1 MEPKMQTFVK
11 SFAAAAA
18 LIAMGAAHADVSFN
32 ANIEND
38 TTYTAAKG
46 TTASDTS
53 NGGRVELNVL
63 AALAKSGDN
72 FVNAKGTLLVKHD
85 GTTGVDDAW
94 IQFGNAKADLKIGR
108 HEAADLFPLGKD
120 TVFAGTNSS
129 ASGYRANK
137 LRGRMADGRFHGVL
151 GFNAAPG
158 LRLEMGLV
166 TKKNHAHTVSG
177 STITDPQTE
186 YGVRPTAVYTSG
198 ALTLRAGFE
207 SFKTVGAAQNG
218 YGLSAGY
225 AINSSTV
232 VNVNHAKS
240 SDLNASSTGVNLVA
254 GAAGVGYVQDKT
266 GTAKQNTY
274 YAAYSFPLFDIK
286 GASITPAISHSTSAG
301 QESLN
306 TFRVRLNY
314 AF

>member
-11 SFAAAAA
+11 SCAAAAA

-46 TTASDTS
+46 ATASDTS
-53 NGGRVELNVL
+53 NGGRVEMNVL

-72 FVNAKGTLLVKHD
+72 FVNAKGTLLVKND
-85 GTTGVDDAW
+85 GTTAVDDAW
-94 IQFGNAKADLKIGR
+94 IQFGNSKADLKIGR

-137 LRGRMADGRFHGVL
+137 LRGRMADGRFHGAL

-158 LRLEMGLV
+158 LRLEMGVV
-166 TKKNHAHTVSG
+166 TKKNGT
-177 STITDPQTE
+177 TINE
-186 YGVRPTAVYTSG
+186 YGLRPTAVYTTG

-207 SFKTVGAAQNG
+207 SFKTTGAAQNG

>member
-1 MEPKMQTFVK
+1 
-11 SFAAAAA
+11 
-18 LIAMGAAHADVSFN
+18 MGAAHADVSFN

-46 TTASDTS
+46 TTPSDTS

-85 GTTGVDDAW
+85 GTTAVDDAW

-120 TVFAGTNSS
+120 TVFEGTNNDN

-158 LRLEMGLV
+158 LRLEVGLA
-166 TKKNHAHTVSG
+166 TKKNHAHTVNNDN
-177 STITDPQTE
+177 TITDPQTE

-266 GTAKQNTY
+266 GTTKQNTY

-301 QESLN
+301 VDNLN
-306 TFRVRLNY
+306 AFRVRLNY

>member
-11 SFAAAAA
+11 SCAAAAA
-18 LIAMGAAHADVSFN
+18 LITMGAAHADVSFN

-46 TTASDTS
+46 ATASDTS
-53 NGGRVELNVL
+53 NGGRVEMNVL

-72 FVNAKGTLLVKHD
+72 FVNAKGTLLVKND
-85 GTTGVDDAW
+85 GTTAVDDAW
-94 IQFGNAKADLKIGR
+94 IQFGNSKADLKIGR

-137 LRGRMADGRFHGVL
+137 LRGRMADGRFHGAL

-158 LRLEMGLV
+158 LRLEVGLV
-166 TKKNHAHTVSG
+166 TKKNHANTQA
-177 STITDPQTE
+177 DPQTE
-186 YGVRPTAVYTSG
+186 YGVRPTAVYTTG

>member
-1 MEPKMQTFVK
+1 MELKMQTFAK
-11 SFAAAAA
+11 TIAAAAA
-18 LIAMGAAHADVSFN
+18 LVAMGAAHADVSFN

-53 NGGRVELNVL
+53 NGGRVEMNVL
-63 AALAKSGDN
+63 AALAKNGDN
-72 FVNAKGTLLVKHD
+72 FVNAKGTLLIKHD
-85 GTTGVDDAW
+85 GTTAVDDAW
-94 IQFGNAKADLKIGR
+94 IQFGNSKADLKIGR

-120 TVFAGTNSS
+120 TLVSGANANAT
-129 ASGYRANK
+129 GYRANK
-137 LRGRMADGRFHGVL
+137 LRGRMTDGRFHGVL

-158 LRLEMGLV
+158 LRLEVGLV
-166 TKKNHAHTVSG
+166 TKKNYAVAAN
-177 STITDPQTE
+177 QTE
-186 YGVRPTAVYTSG
+186 YGVRPTAVYTTG

-207 SFKTVGAAQNG
+207 SFKTTGAAKDG

-225 AINSSTV
+225 AINSSTNL
-232 VNVNHAKS
+232 NVNYAKS

-301 QESLN
+301 VESLN
-306 TFRVRLNY
+306 AFRVRLNY

>member
-1 MEPKMQTFVK
+1 MQTFVK
-11 SFAAAAA
+11 SCAAAAA

-38 TTYTAAKG
+38 TTHTAAKG

-53 NGGRVELNVL
+53 NGGRVEMNVL

-72 FVNAKGTLLVKHD
+72 FVNAKGTLLVKND
-85 GTTGVDDAW
+85 GTTAVDDAW
-94 IQFGNAKADLKIGR
+94 IQFGNSKADLKIGR

-137 LRGRMADGRFHGVL
+137 LRGRMADGRFHGAL

-158 LRLEMGLV
+158 LRLEVGLV
-166 TKKNHAHTVSG
+166 TKKNHANTQA
-177 STITDPQTE
+177 DPQTE
-186 YGVRPTAVYTSG
+186 YGVRPTAVYTTG

-207 SFKTVGAAQNG
+207 SFKTTGATQNG

>member
-1 MEPKMQTFVK
+1 MQTFVK
-11 SFAAAAA
+11 SCAAAAA
-18 LIAMGAAHADVSFN
+18 LVAMGAAHADVSFN

-38 TTYTAAKG
+38 TSYTAAQG

-53 NGGRVELNVL
+53 NGGRVEMNVL
-63 AALAKSGDN
+63 AALAKNGDN
-72 FVNAKGTLLVKHD
+72 FVNAKGTLLIKHD
-85 GTTGVDDAW
+85 GTTAVDDAW
-94 IQFGNAKADLKIGR
+94 IQFGNAKADLKVGR
-108 HEAADLFPLGKD
+108 QEAADLFPLGKD
-120 TVFAGTNSS
+120 VVVSGANSS

-158 LRLEMGLV
+158 LRLEVGLV
-166 TKKNHAHTVSG
+166 TKKNY
-177 STITDPQTE
+177 TDPTKQTE
-186 YGVRPTAVYTSG
+186 YGVRPTAVYTTG

-207 SFKTVGAAQNG
+207 SFKTTGAAKDG

-225 AINSSTV
+225 AINSSTNL
-232 VNVNHAKS
+232 NVNYAKS

-286 GASITPAISHSTSAG
+286 GATITPAISHSTSAG
-301 QESLN
+301 VESLN
-306 TFRVRLNY
+306 AFRVRLNY

>member
-1 MEPKMQTFVK
+1 MQTFVK
-11 SFAAAAA
+11 SCAAAAA

-46 TTASDTS
+46 TTASDTR

-72 FVNAKGTLLVKHD
+72 FVNAKGTLLVKND
-85 GTTGVDDAW
+85 GTTAVDDAW

-108 HEAADLFPLGKD
+108 HEAADLFPMGKD
-120 TVFAGTNSS
+120 TLVSGANAN

-137 LRGRMADGRFHGVL
+137 LRGRMADGRFHGIL

-158 LRLEMGLV
+158 LRLEVGLV
-166 TKKNHAHTVSG
+166 TKKTG
-177 STITDPQTE
+177 TTTE
-186 YGVRPTAVYTSG
+186 YGMRPTAVYTTG

-207 SFKTVGAAQNG
+207 SFKSAGSSAAAKDG

-225 AINSSTV
+225 AINSSTSL
-232 VNVNHAKS
+232 NVNYAKS
-240 SDLNASSTGVNLVA
+240 SDLNASSTGVNLTA

-286 GASITPAISHSTSAG
+286 GATITPAISHSTSAG
-301 QESLN
+301 VDNLN
-306 TFRVRLNY
+306 AFRVRLNY

>member
-1 MEPKMQTFVK
+1 MQTFVK
-11 SFAAAAA
+11 SCAAAAA

-46 TTASDTS
+46 ATASDTS
-53 NGGRVELNVL
+53 NGGRVEMNVL

-72 FVNAKGTLLVKHD
+72 FVNAKGTLLVKND
-85 GTTGVDDAW
+85 GTTAVDDAW
-94 IQFGNAKADLKIGR
+94 IQFGNSKADLKIGR

-137 LRGRMADGRFHGVL
+137 LRGRMADGRFHGAL

-158 LRLEMGLV
+158 LRLEVGLV
-166 TKKNHAHTVSG
+166 TKKNHANTQA
-177 STITDPQTE
+177 DPQTE
-186 YGVRPTAVYTSG
+186 YGVRPTAVYTTG

>member
-11 SFAAAAA
+11 SCAAAAA

-38 TTYTAAKG
+38 TTHTAAKG

-53 NGGRVELNVL
+53 NGGRVEMNVL

-72 FVNAKGTLLVKHD
+72 FVNAKGTLLVKND
-85 GTTGVDDAW
+85 GTTAVDDAW
-94 IQFGNAKADLKIGR
+94 IQFGNSKADLKIGR

-137 LRGRMADGRFHGVL
+137 LRGRMADGRFHGAL

-158 LRLEMGLV
+158 LRLEMGVV
-166 TKKNHAHTVSG
+166 TKKNGT
-177 STITDPQTE
+177 TINE
-186 YGVRPTAVYTSG
+186 YGLRPTAVYTTG

-207 SFKTVGAAQNG
+207 SFKTTGAAQNG

>member
-11 SFAAAAA
+11 SCAAAAA

-46 TTASDTS
+46 ATASDTS
-53 NGGRVELNVL
+53 NGGRVEMNVL

-72 FVNAKGTLLVKHD
+72 FVNAKGTLLVKND
-85 GTTGVDDAW
+85 GTTAVDDAW
-94 IQFGNAKADLKIGR
+94 IQFGNSKADLKIGR
-108 HEAADLFPLGKD
+108 HEAADLFPMGKD

-137 LRGRMADGRFHGVL
+137 LRGRMADGRFHGAL

-158 LRLEMGLV
+158 LRLEMGVV
-166 TKKNHAHTVSG
+166 TKKNGT
-177 STITDPQTE
+177 TINE
-186 YGVRPTAVYTSG
+186 YGLRPTAVYTTG

-207 SFKTVGAAQNG
+207 SFKTTGAAQNG

>member
-1 MEPKMQTFVK
+1 MQTFVK
-11 SFAAAAA
+11 TCAAAAA
-18 LIAMGAAHADVSFN
+18 ILAMGAAHADVSFN

-38 TTYTAAKG
+38 TTLTASKG
-46 TTASDTS
+46 STPSDTS
-53 NGGRVELNVL
+53 NGGRVEMNVL
-63 AALAKSGDN
+63 AALAKSGEN
-72 FVNAKGTLLVKHD
+72 FVNAKGTLLVKND
-85 GTTGVDDAW
+85 GTTAVDDAW

-108 HEAADLFPLGKD
+108 QEAVDLFPLGKD
-120 TVFAGTNSS
+120 TVVALTNSS

-137 LRGRMADGRFHGVL
+137 LRGRMADGRFQGVL

-158 LRLEMGLV
+158 LRFEMGLV
-166 TKKNHAHTVSG
+166 TKKNHANTINSDQ
-177 STITDPQTE
+177 SITDPQTE
-186 YGVRPTAVYTSG
+186 YGVRPVAVYTTG
-198 ALTLRAGFE
+198 PLTLRAGFE
-207 SFKTVGAAQNG
+207 SFKTTGATQNG

-225 AINSSTV
+225 AINSSTL

-254 GAAGVGYVQDKT
+254 GGAGLGYVQDKT
-266 GTAKQNTY
+266 GVQKQNTY
-274 YAAYSFPLFDIK
+274 YAAYSFPLFGIK

-306 TFRVRLNY
+306 TFRMRLNY

>member
-1 MEPKMQTFVK
+1 MELKMQTFAK
-11 SFAAAAA
+11 TIAAAAA
-18 LIAMGAAHADVSFN
+18 LVAMGAAHADVSFN

-38 TTYTAAKG
+38 TTHTAAQG
-46 TTASDTS
+46 ATASDTA
-53 NGGRVELNVL
+53 NGGRVEMNVL

-72 FVNAKGTLLVKHD
+72 FVNAKGTLLIKND
-85 GTTGVDDAW
+85 GTTAVDDAW
-94 IQFGNAKADLKIGR
+94 IQFGNAKADLKVGR
-108 HEAADLFPLGKD
+108 QEAADLFPLGKD
-120 TVFAGTNSS
+120 VVVSGANPS

-166 TKKNHAHTVSG
+166 TKKTG
-177 STITDPQTE
+177 STINE
-186 YGVRPTAVYTSG
+186 YGVRPTVAYTAG

-207 SFKTVGAAQNG
+207 SFKTTGAAKDG

-225 AINSSTV
+225 AINSSTNL
-232 VNVNHAKS
+232 NVNYAKS

-286 GASITPAISHSTSAG
+286 GATITPAISHSTSAG
-301 QESLN
+301 VESLN
-306 TFRVRLNY
+306 AFRVRLNY

>member
-1 MEPKMQTFVK
+1 MQTFVK
-11 SFAAAAA
+11 SCAAAAA
-18 LIAMGAAHADVSFN
+18 LIAMGAAHAEVSFN

-46 TTASDTS
+46 ATASDTS

-72 FVNAKGTLLVKHD
+72 FVNAKGTLLVKND
-85 GTTGVDDAW
+85 GTTAVDDAW

-108 HEAADLFPLGKD
+108 QEAADLFPLGKD

-137 LRGRMADGRFHGVL
+137 LRGRMADGRFQGVL
-151 GFNAAPG
+151 GLNAAPG
-158 LRLEMGLV
+158 LRLEVGLV
-166 TKKNHAHTVSG
+166 TKKNHANTQA
-177 STITDPQTE
+177 DPQTE
-186 YGVRPTAVYTSG
+186 YGVRPTAVYTTG
-198 ALTLRAGFE
+198 PLTLRAGFE
-207 SFKTVGAAQNG
+207 SFKTVGGAQNG

-240 SDLNASSTGVNLVA
+240 SDLNASSNGVNLVA

-266 GTAKQNTY
+266 GAAKQNTY
-274 YAAYSFPLFDIK
+274 YAAYTFPLFDVK

>member
-1 MEPKMQTFVK
+1 MQTFVK
-11 SFAAAAA
+11 TCAAAAA
-18 LIAMGAAHADVSFN
+18 LVAMGAAHADVSFN

-38 TTYTAAKG
+38 TTYTAAQG
-46 TTASDTS
+46 STASDTS
-53 NGGRVELNVL
+53 NGGRVEMNVL

-72 FVNAKGTLLVKHD
+72 FVNAKGTLLIKND
-85 GTTGVDDAW
+85 GTTAVDDAW

-108 HEAADLFPLGKD
+108 QEAADLFPLGKD
-120 TVFAGTNSS
+120 VVVSGANAN

-151 GFNAAPG
+151 GFNAAPS
-158 LRLEMGLV
+158 LRLEVGLV
-166 TKKNHAHTVSG
+166 TKKTG
-177 STITDPQTE
+177 TTTE
-186 YGVRPTAVYTSG
+186 YGMRPTAVYTTG
-198 ALTLRAGFE
+198 ALTLRAGLE
-207 SFKTVGAAQNG
+207 SFKNAGSSAAAKDG

-225 AINSSTV
+225 AINSSTSL
-232 VNVNHAKS
+232 NVNYGKS
-240 SDLNASSTGVNLVA
+240 TDLNASSTGVNLVA

-286 GASITPAISHSTSAG
+286 GATITPAISHSTSAG
-301 QESLN
+301 VDNLN
-306 TFRVRLNY
+306 AFRVRLNY

>member
-1 MEPKMQTFVK
+1 MELKMQTFVK
-11 SFAAAAA
+11 SCAAAAA
-18 LIAMGAAHADVSFN
+18 LIAMGAAHAEVSFN

-46 TTASDTS
+46 ATASDTS

-72 FVNAKGTLLVKHD
+72 FVNAKGTLLVKND
-85 GTTGVDDAW
+85 GTTAVDDAW

-108 HEAADLFPLGKD
+108 QEAADLFPLGKD

-137 LRGRMADGRFHGVL
+137 LRGRMADGRFQGVL
-151 GFNAAPG
+151 GLNAAPG
-158 LRLEMGLV
+158 LRLEVGLV
-166 TKKNHAHTVSG
+166 TKKNHANTQA
-177 STITDPQTE
+177 DPQTE
-186 YGVRPTAVYTSG
+186 YGVRPTAVYTTG
-198 ALTLRAGFE
+198 PLTLRAGFE
-207 SFKTVGAAQNG
+207 SFKTVGGAQNG

-240 SDLNASSTGVNLVA
+240 SDLNASSNGVNLVA

-266 GTAKQNTY
+266 GAAKQNTY
-274 YAAYSFPLFDIK
+274 YAAYTFPLFDVK

>member
-1 MEPKMQTFVK
+1 MQTFVK
-11 SFAAAAA
+11 SCAAAAA

-46 TTASDTS
+46 ATASDTS
-53 NGGRVELNVL
+53 NGGRVEMNVL

-72 FVNAKGTLLVKHD
+72 FVNAKGTLLVKND
-85 GTTGVDDAW
+85 GTTAVDDAW
-94 IQFGNAKADLKIGR
+94 IQFGNSKADLKIGR

-137 LRGRMADGRFHGVL
+137 LRGRMADGRFHGAL

-158 LRLEMGLV
+158 LRLEMGVV
-166 TKKNHAHTVSG
+166 TKKNGT
-177 STITDPQTE
+177 TINE
-186 YGVRPTAVYTSG
+186 YGLRPTAVYTTG

-207 SFKTVGAAQNG
+207 SFKTTGAAQNG

>member
-11 SFAAAAA
+11 SCAAAAA

-53 NGGRVELNVL
+53 NGGRVEMNVL

-72 FVNAKGTLLVKHD
+72 FVNAKGTLLVKND
-85 GTTGVDDAW
+85 GTTAVDDAW
-94 IQFGNAKADLKIGR
+94 IQFGNSKADLKIGR

-137 LRGRMADGRFHGVL
+137 LRGRMADGRFHGAL

-158 LRLEMGLV
+158 LRLEMGVV
-166 TKKNHAHTVSG
+166 TKKNGT
-177 STITDPQTE
+177 TINE
-186 YGVRPTAVYTSG
+186 YGLRPTAVYTTG
-198 ALTLRAGFE
+198 PLTLRAGFE
-207 SFKTVGAAQNG
+207 SFKTTGAAQNG

>member
-1 MEPKMQTFVK
+1 MEPKMQTFAK
-11 SFAAAAA
+11 SCAAAAA

-46 TTASDTS
+46 ATASDTS

-72 FVNAKGTLLVKHD
+72 FVNAKGTLLVKND
-85 GTTGVDDAW
+85 GTTAVDDAW

-108 HEAADLFPLGKD
+108 QEAADLFPLGKD

-137 LRGRMADGRFHGVL
+137 LRGRMADGRFQGVL
-151 GFNAAPG
+151 GLNAAPG
-158 LRLEMGLV
+158 LRLEVGLV
-166 TKKNHAHTVSG
+166 TKKNHANTQA
-177 STITDPQTE
+177 DPQTE
-186 YGVRPTAVYTSG
+186 YGVRPTAVYTTG
-198 ALTLRAGFE
+198 PLTLRAGFE
-207 SFKTVGAAQNG
+207 SFKTVGGAQNG

-240 SDLNASSTGVNLVA
+240 SDLNASSNGVNLVA

-266 GTAKQNTY
+266 GAAKQNTY
-274 YAAYSFPLFDIK
+274 YAAYTFPLFDVK

-306 TFRVRLNY
+306 TFRVRLKY

>member
-1 MEPKMQTFVK
+1 
-11 SFAAAAA
+11 
-18 LIAMGAAHADVSFN
+18 
-32 ANIEND
+32 
-38 TTYTAAKG
+38 
-46 TTASDTS
+46 
-53 NGGRVELNVL
+53 VL

-72 FVNAKGTLLVKHD
+72 FVNAKGTLLVKND
-85 GTTGVDDAW
+85 GTTAVDDAW
-94 IQFGNAKADLKIGR
+94 IQFGNSKADLKIGR

-137 LRGRMADGRFHGVL
+137 LRGRMADGRFHGAL

-158 LRLEMGLV
+158 LRLEMGVV
-166 TKKNHAHTVSG
+166 TKKNGT
-177 STITDPQTE
+177 TINE
-186 YGVRPTAVYTSG
+186 YGLRPTAVYTTG

-207 SFKTVGAAQNG
+207 SFKTTGATQNG

>member
-11 SFAAAAA
+11 SCAAAAA

-53 NGGRVELNVL
+53 NGGRVEMNVL

-72 FVNAKGTLLVKHD
+72 FVNAKGTLLVKND
-85 GTTGVDDAW
+85 GTTAVDDAW
-94 IQFGNAKADLKIGR
+94 IQFGNSKADLKIGR

-137 LRGRMADGRFHGVL
+137 LRGRMADGRFHGAL

-158 LRLEMGLV
+158 LRLEMGVV
-166 TKKNHAHTVSG
+166 TKKNGT
-177 STITDPQTE
+177 TINE
-186 YGVRPTAVYTSG
+186 YGLRPTAVYTTG

-207 SFKTVGAAQNG
+207 SFKTTGAAQNG

>member
-11 SFAAAAA
+11 SCAAAAA

-46 TTASDTS
+46 ATASDTS

-108 HEAADLFPLGKD
+108 HEGADLFPLGKD
-120 TVFAGTNSS
+120 TVFEGTNNTN

-137 LRGRMADGRFHGVL
+137 LRGRIDAGRFHGTV

-166 TKKNHAHTVSG
+166 TKKNT
-177 STITDPQTE
+177 TQKE
-186 YGVRPTAVYTSG
+186 YGLRPTMVYNSG

-207 SFKTVGAAQNG
+207 SFKTEGSNASATNG

-254 GAAGVGYVQDKT
+254 GAAGVGYVQDKK
-266 GTAKQNTY
+266 GANKQNTY

>member
-1 MEPKMQTFVK
+1 MELKMQTFAK
-11 SFAAAAA
+11 TIAAAAA
-18 LIAMGAAHADVSFN
+18 LVAMGAAHADVSFN

-53 NGGRVELNVL
+53 NGGRVEMNVL
-63 AALAKSGDN
+63 AALAKNGDN
-72 FVNAKGTLLVKHD
+72 FVNAKGTLLIKHD
-85 GTTGVDDAW
+85 GTTAVDDAW

-120 TVFAGTNSS
+120 VVVSGTNSS

-137 LRGRMADGRFHGVL
+137 LRGRMADGRFHGAL

-158 LRLEMGLV
+158 LRLEVGLV
-166 TKKNHAHTVSG
+166 TKKTGTA
-177 STITDPQTE
+177 TE
-186 YGVRPTAVYTSG
+186 YGMRPTAVYSTG

-207 SFKTVGAAQNG
+207 SFKTEGSTAAAKDG

-225 AINSSTV
+225 AINSSTNL
-232 VNVNHAKS
+232 NVNYAKS

-301 QESLN
+301 VESLN
-306 TFRVRLNY
+306 AFRVRLNY